1 MHGAAKLKYA
11 VSVGIRVEELG
22 LKESR
27 IDDLCVDSTV
37 VRTTKTRVREACV
50 RGLHVQFEI
59 GILHFFVFRR
69 ILLQESR
76 NSFSAAKSI
85 FSALSIIDRCNK

>member
-1 MHGAAKLKYA
+1 MHGAARLKYA

-27 IDDLCVDSTV
+27 IDDFCVDSTV
-37 VRTTKTRVREACV
+37 VRTTKTRVRDACI

-59 GILHFFVFRR
+59 GIHFFVFRR
-69 ILLQESR
+69 ILLQEPR
-76 NSFSAAKSI
+76 NSFSAARSI